1 MPMEDYLAAQVDYN
15 MARQEK
21 YCEQLE
27 ENCGDDDD
35 VESCMAENDQT
46 GKCVDVEDGDDNG
59 GYQCDQFNMGDY
71 VDGCTFFDENYYIGP
86 MCGNDGSEVRC
97 PTSIFEL
104 CRDVRFHF
112 LCLTHPT
119 PSLHFYISLVPTHT
133 G

>member
-1 MPMEDYLAAQVDYN
+1 MDSSGCSKNYGEYVMPMEDYLAAQVDYN

-104 CRDVRFHF
+104 C
-112 LCLTHPT
+112 P
-119 PSLHFYISLVPTHT
+119 
-133 G
+133 